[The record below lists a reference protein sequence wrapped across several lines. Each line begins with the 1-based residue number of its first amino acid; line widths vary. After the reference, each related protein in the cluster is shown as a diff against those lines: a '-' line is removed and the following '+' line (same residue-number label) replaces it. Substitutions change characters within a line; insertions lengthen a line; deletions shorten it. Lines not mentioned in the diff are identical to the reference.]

1 MGERR
6 DKHLAVLMTGSLR
19 AAVTRAAERR
29 YQSASEFVR
38 QATVEAL
45 RADGIEPTTSTTLTT
60 PSSSPVEQVA

>member
-1 MGERR
+1 MER
-6 DKHLAVLMTGSLR
+6 KSIHLAILMDRQLR

-45 RADGIEPTTSTTLTT
+45 RADGIEPTTATSPT
-60 PSSSPVEQVA
+60 SSSPVEQVA